1 MRKFLKVITI
11 GVLMASPIV
20 LLTMYTVYTA
30 NKEAEKVNSDV
41 SNLKLIT
48 PVAIIDEITRKLEEG
63 DIEEALLKITTELPD
78 ANIPSS
84 QGTPLVVFAA
94 EKDYIDIV
102 ATLIQKGADPDK
114 ADLNT
119 SETALIKAIR
129 NKDFDMVKQVLL
141 PYGANPNLS
150 TNQGLTPLG
159 LAIDLKDRAM
169 ADILIA
175 SGAINGISAQK
186 LILYAFQKNNVG
198 VSIMLAGG
206 ISANSVDRDN
216 NTPLIIAAANGDLE
230 SAKDLIAYRANINA
244 KNKFGMTPLLY
255 AVKGKHKEM
264 TEYLINNG
272 AKINTNNIY
281 GQNALFWAAYN
292 GDSKLV
298 HNLLMLG
305 ANYEKKTRLGQTA
318 LQMAKAL
325 GHTETAKM
333 IEDFIAY
340 KKLPRDSKGNII
352 LPQVNKNAAT
362 DVSKPIAQSIVEEN
376 GLSDIGAGIMSNIDK
391 TQGTQTEQQT
401 NTVDSAQ
408 ITEAQN
414 NQQISQQ
421 SNNAQDKK
429 QSDKTNTGN
438 KQQPKTQVNKLQT
451 SNNQPEMP
459 QMPGGMDMSA
469 IMSMMGGA
477 QGGGGDMGEMIKQM
491 QSMGASQQNASK
503 TQQMQNMPQGMN
515 MPGGMSMPDMSKMM
529 PAGMKMPEG
538 VNMPDMSSMAAG
550 GGMPDISKM
559 LPAGMK
565 LPDGMDANTIMNMN
579 PDQLKQ
585 MGVPEDQISEIT
597 QAKQQMEQAKQMAQ
611 TQGAQA
617 AQNNAGGFKPKD
629 LSSFSKDSNG
639 RIKTEINKLQ
649 TSGN

>member
-1 MRKFLKVITI
+1 M
-11 GVLMASPIV
+11 
-20 LLTMYTVYTA
+20 
-30 NKEAEKVNSDV
+30 
-41 SNLKLIT
+41 
-48 PVAIIDEITRKLEEG
+48 
-63 DIEEALLKITTELPD
+63 
-78 ANIPSS
+78 
-84 QGTPLVVFAA
+84 
-94 EKDYIDIV
+94 
-102 ATLIQKGADPDK
+102 
-114 ADLNT
+114 
-119 SETALIKAIR
+119 
-129 NKDFDMVKQVLL
+129 
-141 PYGANPNLS
+141 
-150 TNQGLTPLG
+150 
-159 LAIDLKDRAM
+159 
-169 ADILIA
+169 
-175 SGAINGISAQK
+175 
-186 LILYAFQKNNVG
+186 
-198 VSIMLAGG
+198 
-206 ISANSVDRDN
+206 
-216 NTPLIIAAANGDLE
+216 
-230 SAKDLIAYRANINA
+230 
-244 KNKFGMTPLLY
+244 
-255 AVKGKHKEM
+255 
-264 TEYLINNG
+264 
-272 AKINTNNIY
+272 
-281 GQNALFWAAYN
+281 FWAAYN

-340 KKLPRDSKGNII
+340 KNLPRDSKGNII

-376 GLSDIGAGIMSNIDK
+376 GLSDIGVGIMSNIDK

-421 SNNAQDKK
+421 SNNAQDKT
-429 QSDKTNTGN
+429 QSNKTNTGN

-469 IMSMMGGA
+469 IMSMMGGT

-538 VNMPDMSSMAAG
+538 VNMPDMSTMAAG

-611 TQGAQA
+611 TQGAQG